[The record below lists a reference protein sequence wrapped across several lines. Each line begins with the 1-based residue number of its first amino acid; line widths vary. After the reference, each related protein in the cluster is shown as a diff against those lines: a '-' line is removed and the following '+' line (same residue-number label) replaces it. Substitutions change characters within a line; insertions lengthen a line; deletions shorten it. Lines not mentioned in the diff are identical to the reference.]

1 MQPFPAMFLLLLL
14 TVSLPLTHS
23 TSPER
28 FFKPSSPP
36 LSSSHKPKPKS
47 KEYFELTHPLPS
59 DRLKPS
65 CELHIIQHSFANTM
79 NQPPYS
85 TPYFPPFQCPPPWS
99 HVALE
104 FHVKSKGDQHDR
116 ISALWLGGS
125 ELLRTST
132 AEPGK
137 RGIFWKVRK
146 DITRYSSLLQQNNLN
161 FTVMLENIVDDIYT
175 GVYHVDVTLY
185 FYTDNAIKVPFTGI
199 TQNLIAPALQLPF
212 FGDKSMYDPPAD
224 LIIPISASD
233 STKGY
238 WFIVEGDL
246 DVKFEKV
253 RFPLNTRKV
262 VLELY
267 VSFHGTDEFW
277 YSNPSSSYIRMNNMS
292 NPRGNGAFREVFV
305 SIDGKLV
312 GSEMPFPVIFTGG
325 INPLFWKPIVAIGA
339 FNLPSYD
346 FDLTPF
352 LGMVLDDE
360 DHVFGVGVTDGIE
373 YWLVDANLHIW
384 LDSSS
389 TIVEAKNVVN
399 VYPASEISRGEE
411 FQSLDGSF
419 EIKAEK
425 FTRIEGWVKSSSGNL
440 TTSILQEV
448 KFRSAIKFKRKGTYN
463 TVKQNIEVRRE
474 ARVLNDVG
482 GLVSRVIVKRKYPLK
497 VITVTLPGLKNDTF
511 MLVTNVTH
519 AVNERIKNGKLSSH
533 VINKQVSNGWMEVRD
548 HSVLSGEAMTNQTY
562 VCRDE
567 LGCYVRTVGTLN
579 GRLVKDDTAYAC
591 PSLM

>member
-1 MQPFPAMFLLLLL
+1 
-14 TVSLPLTHS
+14 
-23 TSPER
+23 
-28 FFKPSSPP
+28 
-36 LSSSHKPKPKS
+36 
-47 KEYFELTHPLPS
+47 
-59 DRLKPS
+59 
-65 CELHIIQHSFANTM
+65 
-79 NQPPYS
+79 
-85 TPYFPPFQCPPPWS
+85 
-99 HVALE
+99 
-104 FHVKSKGDQHDR
+104 
-116 ISALWLGGS
+116 
-125 ELLRTST
+125 
-132 AEPGK
+132 
-137 RGIFWKVRK
+137 
-146 DITRYSSLLQQNNLN
+146 
-161 FTVMLENIVDDIYT
+161 
-175 GVYHVDVTLY
+175 
-185 FYTDNAIKVPFTGI
+185 
-199 TQNLIAPALQLPF
+199 
-212 FGDKSMYDPPAD
+212 
-224 LIIPISASD
+224 
-233 STKGY
+233 
-238 WFIVEGDL
+238 
-246 DVKFEKV
+246 
-253 RFPLNTRKV
+253 
-262 VLELY
+262 
-267 VSFHGTDEFW
+267 
-277 YSNPSSSYIRMNNMS
+277 
-292 NPRGNGAFREVFV
+292 
-305 SIDGKLV
+305 
-312 GSEMPFPVIFTGG
+312 
-325 INPLFWKPIVAIGA
+325 
-339 FNLPSYD
+339 
-346 FDLTPF
+346 
-352 LGMVLDDE
+352 MVLDDE